1 MIRKFIEFAIEK
13 PLLNHIL
20 LIFIFMLSIFAYINI
35 PKEIFPPTQMD
46 RISIIGG
53 YAGTS
58 SDVLDKMVVKTIE
71 DDLQN
76 ITELETVKT
85 EIKNGSFDIFAD
97 IKAGSDN
104 ISVLNDVKDI
114 VAGVKKDLPADMS
127 EPIAKIRTHA
137 FPLVL
142 IAISGDV
149 SKDVLLNRADEL
161 KSDLSRYKELSDIT
175 IRGDADKEL
184 DIKLNTQKIV
194 AYGLKPALVVNAIKS
209 ISSIFPVGTIKQKAH
224 HLYISTFNGEK
235 TQQNVENT
243 IIDVGGQRLRIGDIA
258 DVKFKLS
265 DEVELS
271 HYNGKRNISLNVS
284 KSKDGNAIAL
294 VRDIREML
302 KEKQKEH
309 PKLEYS
315 IYTDTSIWIKN
326 RLNTVFSNIVFGLM
340 LVFLAMLIFINRGI
354 AFVVALGI
362 PVSFMIGLIATEI
375 MGDSMNMLSLLGA
388 LIALGM
394 LVDEAIVVAENI
406 YRHLEEGMERKE
418 AVIVGASEMFP
429 AVFTATLTTVFAF
442 LPMLL
447 MTGEMGMFIKIIP
460 IMITV
465 LLLSS
470 LFEAFYFLPLHAHDF
485 LKVSHGKSFTKRFWE
500 RMYVVYNSMLHF
512 LFKTKSVTIHVKN
525 KTLQIPY
532 RHRFIS
538 LFLIVSSILFATNI
552 MIKHSKF
559 QLFPDFD
566 TTQVY
571 VYGKVNINNELED
584 TEKIVSDV
592 ENILLKNLKKSNVSS
607 VTSVIGF
614 KMDSKNRAELGENM
628 FHIFIDLN
636 EHTPVNAF
644 DKYISPLLSIEQGT
658 GIKIREDDARVIAK
672 KIKKLLTGEHQLK
685 DKKGNLIFEELV
697 VKVPGA
703 GVVANDIEIAL
714 SSKDNSD
721 VVPSLKYLQEKL
733 SKINGVF
740 NISDDANLG
749 EKELKLRV
757 NSYGQELGFNE
768 TLVTNELRA
777 YYLKGEYGKLFN
789 ANGLIRI
796 KLESNINKDINSIS
810 NIELQ
815 VPSTN
820 QMVSLK
826 SICDFVYKQ
835 SFVTL
840 KKEDG
845 KRIRSL
851 FASIDKTK
859 ITSAEVML
867 KMQAAIDKVRKSG
880 IQVDIKGEEKEN
892 NKNKKE
898 MLQSA
903 VIAIFLIFITLV
915 WLFDSILKPLIVIST
930 IPLVLLGVYVGH
942 WIMDINLTM
951 PGMIGIVGLAGV
963 VVNDGLIMVDFI
975 KKSKDTEELMRRAR
989 TRLRPILLTSLT
1001 TVLGLLTL
1009 IFFASGQAMILQPM
1023 AVSLGFGIAWA
1034 TVLNLLY
1041 IPLLYSVVYR
1051 IKPPKN
1057 T

>member
-1 MIRKFIEFAIEK
+1 MIRKFIEFSINK

-46 RISIIGG
+46 KISITGG
-53 YAGTS
+53 YIGTS
-58 SDVLDKMVVKTIE
+58 ADILDKMVVQSIE

-76 ITELETVKT
+76 IDELEEIKT
-85 EIKNGSFDIFAD
+85 SIKNGSFSIKAD
-97 IKAGSDN
+97 IKSGSDN
-104 ISVLNDVKDI
+104 INVLNDVKD
-114 VAGVKKDLPADMS
+114 VLSSVKKDLPADMN
-127 EPIAKIRTHA
+127 EPVAKIKTHA

-142 IAISGDV
+142 IAISGDIEKQELLKYAEDLKTEL
-149 SKDVLLNRADEL
+149 SKF
-161 KSDLSRYKELSDIT
+161 KDLSEIS
-175 IRGDADKEL
+175 IRGDADEEL
-184 DIKLNTQKIV
+184 DIKLNNQKIK
-194 AYGLKPALVVNAIKS
+194 AYGLEPALVVAAIQS
-209 ISSIFPVGTIKQKAH
+209 MSSIFPVGTIKQKAH
-224 HLYISTFNGEK
+224 HLYISTYNGEK
-235 TQQNVENT
+235 TKEDVEKT
-243 IIDVGGQRLRIGDIA
+243 IIGVGGYKLRIGDIA
-258 DVKFKLS
+258 DVSFKLS

-271 HYNGKRNISLNVS
+271 HYNGVRNISINVT

-294 VRDIREML
+294 VKSIRDL
-302 KEKQKEH
+302 LKVQKEKH
-309 PKLEYS
+309 DFLEYS
-315 IYTDTSIWIKN
+315 IYTDTSVWIKN
-326 RLNTVFSNIVFGLM
+326 RLNTVFSNIAFGLM
-340 LVFLAMLIFINRGI
+340 LVFLAMLVFINRGI

-418 AVIVGASEMFP
+418 AVIVGATEMFP
-429 AVFTATLTTVFAF
+429 AVLTATLTTVFAF

-470 LFEAFYFLPLHAHDF
+470 LFEAFYFLPLHAYEF
-485 LKVSHGKSFTKRFWE
+485 LKVSDKESFTKRFWQ
-500 RMYVVYNSMLHF
+500 RMYVRYSNLLHF
-512 LFKTKSVTIHVKN
+512 LFRRRY
-525 KTLQIPY
+525 L
-532 RHRFIS
+532 S
-538 LFLIVSSILFATNI
+538 LVVMVVSILALTFV
-552 MIKHSKF
+552 MIKNSKF

-584 TEKIVSDV
+584 TEVIVTKL
-592 ENILLKNLKKSNVSS
+592 ENILLKNLEKDDVSS
-607 VTSVIGF
+607 ITSVVGF
-614 KMDSKNRAELGENM
+614 KMDSKSRAELGENM

-636 EHTPVNAF
+636 EREPVNIF
-644 DKYISPLLSIEQGT
+644 DKYISPYLSIEST
-658 GIKIREDDARVIAK
+658 TALKIRQHDAREIAK
-672 KIKKLLTGEHQLK
+672 VSEELLKEIHELK
-685 DKKGNLIFEELV
+685 DKQGLAVFEELV

-703 GVVANDIEIAL
+703 GVVANDIEISL

-721 VVPSLKYLQEKL
+721 VVVDLKELQKKL
-733 SKINGVF
+733 AAINGVF
-740 NISDDANLG
+740 NISDDADLG
-749 EKELKLRV
+749 ERELKLRV
-757 NSYGQELGFNE
+757 NRYGQELGFNE
-768 TLVTNELRA
+768 EKIAKVLRA

-789 ANGLIRI
+789 KSGLIRI
-796 KLESNINKDINSIS
+796 KLESNINKDINSI
-810 NIELQ
+810 NHIELQ
-815 VPSTN
+815 IPATDQFV
-820 QMVSLK
+820 VLK
-826 SICDFVYKQ
+826 DVCDFVYVQ

-840 KKEDG
+840 KKEDA

-851 FASIDKTK
+851 YASLDKTI
-859 ITSAEVML
+859 ITSSEVM
-867 KMQAAIDKVRKSG
+867 KQMQDSFTKLREKG
-880 IQVDIKGEEKEN
+880 IIVDIKGEEKEN
-892 NKNKKE
+892 NKNKSE
-898 MLQSA
+898 MMQSA
-903 VIAIFLIFITLV
+903 IMALFLIFITLV
-915 WLFDSILKPLIVIST
+915 WLFDSIKKPLIVIST

-942 WIMDINLTM
+942 WIMGLNLTM

-975 KKSKDTEELMRRAR
+975 KKAKDTEELMSRAK

-1041 IPLLYSVVYR
+1041 VPLMYSVAYK
-1051 IKPPKN
+1051 IKPPVENKQGN
-1057 T
+1057 